1 MGYDWGGQQKRKGF
15 GMTQSKTTRKG
26 SGGTRLPS
34 VQPDKV
40 RKAILESEQLAVAN
54 EFFASLDPDQI
65 VVPKKKKAV
74 AVAVAPSKAMPQ
86 SPTGEI
92 VAELDTPSE
101 EIWED
106 SLSEALG
113 SQLQQ
118 ALPTPASRPV
128 KKNKA
133 RKRGAVPM
141 ARRARRRG
149 IEIREREDEPFQWR
163 DLLTKKGL
171 KKNMGFLISLFLH
184 VLLLLFLS
192 LLVVQSGLGD
202 SRLFL
207 DAGEAPAALDE
218 DLLNDVDMNPVVFE
232 NDNLENVETDD
243 LLEEMMDAETEEI
256 VDVVDSSE
264 DSSSGGF
271 AANRP
276 AVGDGKSAT
285 FFGTKASGR
294 RFVFVVDRST
304 SMEYGSDNFPSRELF
319 NRYDVAKSELLGA
332 IESLQPHQEFF
343 VLMFAH
349 NTMPMFGDVSIEDSG
364 EDSFEMIAAT
374 TQNKARFQNWLGEVG
389 MGPGTDPRNAVEIA
403 ISMQPDAIFMLSD
416 GEFFSE
422 RRDRRPKTKDIV
434 NRHIQQGTIVPINT
448 VSLVVEET
456 IATMEG
462 IARNS
467 GGNFRFTTIMR
478 YVEQVANLRG
488 PMRTRAL
495 EQIVNSNNSWK
506 DSEKIISK
514 QLIPMLNEYSGA
526 ERANAESLLHLAT
539 MGLFRQHVDS
549 VFKPGGNAATQWK
562 EIVGEIEGFYRTKQ
576 LSALGQGRE
585 LEEKLLLGML
595 EQKDDSFIEMFDKL
609 EMDQVDA
616 TSMIAMV
623 NAISRSHGK
632 FGTSPA
638 SIGWLREL
646 IARLKGKEPK
656 ERSQLARV
664 DWNPEQAEAA
674 ISRLFEDR
682 GKRARDLFKKYS
694 DRSKGMS
701 FRDRVGESLVKKY
714 PESKEAGRVRQDLA
728 QKRAKDVPVG
738 LGSEEQEPDDPF
750 TQ

>member
-1 MGYDWGGQQKRKGF
+1 
-15 GMTQSKTTRKG
+15 MTQSNTTRKG
-26 SGGTRLPS
+26 SDGKRLPS

-40 RKAILESEQLAVAN
+40 RKATLDSEQLAVAN

-65 VVPKKKKAV
+65 VVPKIKEPV
-74 AVAVAPSKAMPQ
+74 AVAAAAPQMTAPVAD
-86 SPTGEI
+86 GEI
-92 VAELDTPSE
+92 VAELDTPRE

-113 SQLQQ
+113 PQLQQ
-118 ALPTPASRPV
+118 ALPAPASRPV
-128 KKNKA
+128 AKKKA
-133 RKRGAVPM
+133 TAKQKGTAKQKAIAKPGSVPM
-141 ARRARRRG
+141 ARRARRRRG
-149 IEIREREDEPFQWR
+149 IQIREREDEPFRWR

-192 LLVVQSGLGD
+192 LLVVQGGLGD

-232 NDNLENVETDD
+232 NENLEDVDADD
-243 LLEEMMDAETEEI
+243 LLEEIETESEELADI
-256 VDVVDSSE
+256 VDSNDDSSN
-264 DSSSGGF
+264 GGI
-271 AANRP
+271 AASRP
-276 AVGDGKSAT
+276 ALGDGKSAT

-304 SMEYGSDNFPSRELF
+304 SMEYGSDNFTSRELF

-349 NTMPMFGDVSIEDSG
+349 NTVPMFGDVGIEDSG
-364 EDSFEMIAAT
+364 EDSFEMIPAT
-374 TQNKARFQNWLGEVG
+374 TQNKGRFQNWLGGVG

-422 RRDRRPKTKDIV
+422 RRDARPKTKDIV
-434 NRHIQQGTIVPINT
+434 NRHIEEGTIVPINT

-456 IATMEG
+456 IPMMEG
-462 IARNS
+462 IARDS
-467 GGNFRFTTIMR
+467 GGNFKFTTIMS
-478 YVEQVANLRG
+478 YIEQIANLRG

-495 EQIVNSNNSWK
+495 EQIVSASDSWK
-506 DSEKIISK
+506 DCEKVVSK
-514 QLIPMLNEYSGA
+514 QLIPMLNEHSGA
-526 ERANAESLLHLAT
+526 ERANAESLLHMAT
-539 MGLFRQHVDS
+539 MGLFRQYVDS
-549 VFKPGGNAATQWK
+549 VFKPDGNAATQWK
-562 EIVGEIEGFYRTKQ
+562 EIVREIDGFYRTRQ
-576 LSALGQGRE
+576 PSALGQGRE
-585 LEEKLLLGML
+585 FEQKLLLAML
-595 EQKDDSFIEMFDKL
+595 EQKDDSFIKMFDKL
-609 EMDQVDA
+609 EMDQIDNL
-616 TSMIAMV
+616 SMIAMV
-623 NAISRSHGK
+623 NAIRRSHSE
-632 FGTSPA
+632 FGTSRA

-656 ERSQLARV
+656 GRAQLARV

-682 GKRARDLFKKYS
+682 GKRARDLFRKYS
-694 DRSKGMS
+694 DRSKGLDL
-701 FRDRVGESLVKKY
+701 RDRVGVTLVKKY
-714 PESKEAGRVRQDLA
+714 PETEQAGRIRQDFA
-728 QKRAKDVPVG
+728 QRRAKDVPVG
-738 LGSEEQEPDDPF
+738 FDEDQEPEDPF